1 MTKTNTIVA
10 GAGQAGLSVSHELKK
25 RGVPHIVLERGQIG
39 EAWRRRWDNFCL
51 VTPNWATRLPGF
63 PYSGDDPDGFMPRD
77 EVVEHLEAYAQSFD
91 APVSTGVNIISVSK
105 SDDEFIIQTDQGEF
119 ASSNLVV
126 STGAYQKPFLPK
138 GAETLP
144 DAIMKLTLHGYSNP
158 ETLPDGDVLIIGS
171 GQSGCQIAEELNQ
184 AGCKVTLA
192 CGRVAWAPRKSGG
205 KDIFWW
211 VLESGFGD
219 QKFEDV
225 APAARLAG
233 NVLASGHHGGH
244 DVNLA
249 LIQAQGV
256 ELVGRFMGAD
266 GNIAQFADDLFATN
280 EFSNARFADLC
291 GLIRKTAEAKGIPVD
306 FPEPPHLNGSARTEV
321 DLTDYGSVIF
331 TGGFRPDYRSWL
343 PWPDAFDDDG
353 FANHTEGRS
362 DAVDGLWFVG
372 MHFLRTRKSALLAG
386 VGEDATVVAEQ
397 IARK

>member
-1 MTKTNTIVA
+1 MTKTDTIII
-10 GAGQAGLSVSHELKK
+10 GAGQAGLSVSHELTQ
-25 RGVPHIVLERGQIG
+25 RGVPHLVLERGQIG

-51 VTPNWATRLPGF
+51 VTPNWAIRLPGF
-63 PYSGDDPDGFMPRD
+63 PYAGDDPDGFMPRD
-77 EVVEHLEAYAQSFD
+77 EVVAHLEAYAKSFGSPI
-91 APVSTGVNIISVSK
+91 ATGVNITSVSK
-105 SDDEFIIQTDQGEF
+105 TDGTFHIQTDQGDF
-119 ASSNLVV
+119 SSANLVL
-126 STGAYQKPFLPK
+126 STGAYQKPFLPR

-144 DAIMKLTLHGYSNP
+144 DRIKKLTLHDYSNP
-158 ETLPDGDVLIIGS
+158 EMLPNGNVLIIGS
-171 GQSGCQIAEELNQ
+171 GQSGCQIAEELND

-225 APAARLAG
+225 PPEARLVG

-256 ELVGRFMGAD
+256 ELVGRFVGAE
-266 GNIAQFADDLFATN
+266 GFIAKFADDLFATN
-280 EFSNARFADLC
+280 EFSNARYGDLC
-291 GLIRKTAEAKGIPVD
+291 GLIKKTADAHKIPVE
-306 FPEPPHLNGSARTEV
+306 FPEPPQLRGKARTEI

-343 PWPDAFDDDG
+343 PWPEAFDDDG
-353 FANHTEGRS
+353 FAIHTEGKS
-362 DAVDGLWFVG
+362 HAIEGLWFVG

-386 VGEDATVVAEQ
+386 VGEDATVVASQ
-397 IARK
+397 IAG